1 MACGGSG
8 RCRRGTA
15 ALGGLVLLVG
25 LVVGPAGAA
34 VALAQTSQ
42 VADSA
47 AGNVSPASV
56 GGSSPS
62 RASGTL
68 APLVSGLSY
77 PVGVAVSGSDLFV
90 VSEGSGT
97 VGEYTTSGTT
107 VNASLVSGLNYPVGV
122 AVSGSELFVVN
133 DASGTV
139 GEYSLA
145 PAHTTTSLELSRR
158 VIRFG
163 HERGEVL
170 TVTVTSEAGVPT
182 GVVTIAGTGC
192 RLTLVGGRGTCRFSK
207 KTLRPGVHHL
217 VATYSGSTDFASS
230 SSSVRELVVRR

>member
-68 APLVSGLSY
+68 APLVSGLS
-77 PVGVAVSGSDLFV
+77 
-90 VSEGSGT
+90 
-97 VGEYTTSGTT
+97 
-107 VNASLVSGLNYPVGV
+107 YPVGV